1 MESDMP
7 RALLQKLNEQVRAQ
21 GPIYVGLIVSQEIED
36 DRGGKHA
43 FTIYPDKEN
52 AALAAAGKAQHY
64 YFMPSAPR
72 LAKHSNGYD
81 MFHTQVFSGIMDN
94 SKNIGE
100 DGYSELAGGVLSF
113 TATMA
118 PPDGVIDK
126 LRESLKAVL
135 TGHSNDHY
143 NLSGDDFKLGPI
155 PLKTNNT
162 VLHSLN
168 YSNSSKSAEGET
180 SDNPDAWAFE
190 IQGAG
195 ASTIDVFGK
204 SAYTVMMG
212 RRPISLLTASAKSG
226 TSQITLENH
235 LTFDVW
241 TLASRISITGYW
253 DKIASH
259 FSRQASGG
267 VSWLRVNAADEVNK
281 LIEDGAVKVK
291 IDFGA
296 GLEETRKED
305 IEKAADLV
313 ADKIF
318 AMVEKKLAQAGTS
331 VEEEKAKLPKSA
343 GKMVKLFKMNFWAGL
358 SVAINRKKDI
368 FQGEFTYDK
377 EVNETVVRS
386 NVISAQMEGV
396 FEQASQDEAAM
407 EAYFSQVFMEEAFGK
422 IHVIASANAN
432 WPLENGTGDPI
443 HAMKI
448 QIGYPDSEG
457 SIVWKA
463 AGRFKDGASDG
474 PLTDKTH
481 AAIWTEATKNR
492 VYVFDF
498 TRHDQE
504 EEGNDE
510 TIYVRKTISLKEN
523 PDVAV
528 NEITEE
534 YSSIDHL
541 LEVRAESSG
550 QLNVGPFDLSMPIP
564 EGDKQISVVVR
575 VKTESFGEKSY
586 RFNGKAEEGDKA
598 YRVWYASPDDIESYD
613 YKCEVT
619 VKGKRFGQASLNWE
633 SDWETGTGSGPLDI
647 TIPEPSEEIQDKL
660 DSYLG

>member
-1 MESDMP
+1 MS
-7 RALLQKLNEQVRAQ
+7 RALEKKLNEQVRAQ
-21 GPIYVGLIVSQEIED
+21 GPIYVGLIVSHEIED
-36 DRGGKHA
+36 DRGGKHS
-43 FTIYPDKEN
+43 FTIFPDKEN
-52 AALAAAGKAQHY
+52 AALAAAGKSQHY
-64 YFMPSAPR
+64 YFMPAESR

-81 MFHTQVFSGIMDN
+81 MFHTQVFSGVMDN

-126 LRESLKAVL
+126 LRESLKTL
-135 TGHSNDHY
+135 LKGHSNDHY
-143 NLSGDDFKLGPI
+143 DLKSDDFKLGPI

-168 YSNSSKSAEGET
+168 YSTSPKSAEGET

-195 ASTIDVFGK
+195 ASTIDVFGE

-226 TSQITLENH
+226 TSPITLENH

-259 FSRQASGG
+259 FSREMSGG

-281 LIEDGAVKVK
+281 MIEDGAIKVK

-296 GLEETRKED
+296 GLEDSRKED

-318 AMVEKKLAQAGTS
+318 AMVEKKLAEAGTS
-331 VEEEKAKLPKSA
+331 VEKEKAKLPKSA

-396 FEQASQDEAAM
+396 FEQASQDESAM

-422 IHVIASANAN
+422 VHVIANANAN
-432 WPLENGTGDPI
+432 WPSENGTGDPI

-463 AGRFKDGASDG
+463 AGRFKDGASEG
-474 PLTDKTH
+474 SLSDKTH
-481 AAIWTEATKNR
+481 AAIWTEATKDR

-504 EEGNDE
+504 GEGDDE
-510 TIYVRKTISLKEN
+510 RIYIRKTIALKEN

-550 QLNVGPFDLSMPIP
+550 QLNVGPIELGTVIP
-564 EGDKQISVVVR
+564 EDDKQISVIVR
-575 VKTESFGEKSY
+575 VKTDSFGEKSF
-586 RFNGKAEEGDKA
+586 RFNGKTVNEEKV
-598 YRVWYASPDDIESYD
+598 YRVWYARPDDVESYE
-613 YKCEVT
+613 YKCEAT
-619 VKGKRFGQASLNWE
+619 VKGKKFGQGSLKWG
-633 SDWETGTGSGPLDI
+633 SDWQTGSGSGPLDI
-647 TIPEPSEEIQDKL
+647 TIPEVPAGMQEKL
-660 DSYLG
+660 NSYLG